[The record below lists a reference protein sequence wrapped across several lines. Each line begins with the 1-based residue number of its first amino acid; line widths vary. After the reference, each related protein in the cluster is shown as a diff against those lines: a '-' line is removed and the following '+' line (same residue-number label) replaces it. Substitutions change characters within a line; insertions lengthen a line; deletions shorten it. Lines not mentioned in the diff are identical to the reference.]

1 MLVLG
6 GALYHPGGIESF
18 CERTVTAVN
27 RHGAHWRATW
37 WATDTAYLSWSK
49 FAGLVRAWRRLKTI
63 DSRDVDLVW
72 LQWSTLADLVF
83 LHRVAALGIPVLAT
97 PHLGANARLQ
107 RHGVLRVLCRRLLT
121 RADRLALLFDGQA
134 GEIALP
140 DLPRS
145 TLGTFLPEEALA
157 ATAPPRAGGPV
168 RLLHAGRLS
177 RAKGTFR
184 LIDICAHLRAKG
196 IAFEAQIVGRA
207 EPKVMDELRAAI
219 ANAGLTDAI
228 ALVGWMDS
236 IALRDA
242 LGRADVLVHLSRLDS
257 FPLIVMEALAAG
269 AMPIV
274 SDMAGASSMVRR
286 YDGLVTPGSGVDAAV
301 EWLSSNDP
309 DDIRRRGAE
318 AALRVRADH
327 AWPKIVK
334 QLETIATTA
343 TYG

>member
-27 RHGAHWRATW
+27 RHSAHWRATW

-49 FAGLVRAWRRLKTI
+49 IAGLVRAWRRLKTI
-63 DSRDVDLVW
+63 DKRDVDLVW
-72 LQWSTLADLVF
+72 LQWSTLADLLF
-83 LHRVAALGIPVLAT
+83 LQRVAARGIPVLVT

-107 RHGVLRVLCRRLLT
+107 RHRVLRALCRRLLA

-134 GEIALP
+134 DEIALP
-140 DLPRS
+140 DLPLS
-145 TLGTFLPEEALA
+145 TLGTFLPEETLA
-157 ATAPPRAGGPV
+157 AAAPPCESGPL

-184 LIDICAHLRAKG
+184 VVDICAQLRTNG

-219 ANAGLTDAI
+219 AQAGLTDAI

-236 IALRDA
+236 VALRDA

-269 AMPIV
+269 AIPIV
-274 SDMAGASSMVRR
+274 SDMAGASSMIRR
-286 YDGLVTPGSGVDAAV
+286 YDGLVTPGNGIDNAV
-301 EWLSSNDP
+301 AWLCDSDP
-309 DDIRRRGAE
+309 DAIRRRGAQ
-318 AALRVRADH
+318 AALQVRADH
-327 AWPKIVK
+327 AWPRIVR
-334 QLETIATTA
+334 QLETIAETA